1 MRLFELERT
10 NRGKLPKTAGDAVLK
25 WDEDCKT
32 PSRKDEVIT
41 LPAGH
46 SVEMFSLLDG
56 AQFLLDVDSRVFFG
70 GTDERPFLVE
80 LDNRIMKHFGGD
92 ELQLFNALKPGPV
105 KMLEKSFGVEAK
117 RQGDWFAVPL
127 LMSWD
132 KVVAMLKF
140 FSLFSEKYLRH
151 NVKFSLGGT
160 RHIFH
165 GTGYWGLNV
174 AWSAIGSGVL
184 VAPDHEDLVL
194 KEPHA
199 LFQTSYLANPKEA
212 E

>member
-1 MRLFELERT
+1 MGTQNSQPKNGRETMRLFELERT

-105 KMLEKSFGVEAK
+105 KILETQCEVFSWRDSTYFSRYWILGFKCCMECYRK
-117 RQGDWFAVPL
+117 RR
-127 LMSWD
+127 
-132 KVVAMLKF
+132 
-140 FSLFSEKYLRH
+140 FSCS
-151 NVKFSLGGT
+151 
-160 RHIFH
+160 
-165 GTGYWGLNV
+165 
-174 AWSAIGSGVL
+174 
-184 VAPDHEDLVL
+184 
-194 KEPHA
+194 
-199 LFQTSYLANPKEA
+199 
-212 E
+212 